1 MEQLE
6 LRIIELE
13 REVVLQREVIL
24 AMNDE
29 LDAIHT
35 ILKPPKNRQS

>member
-1 MEQLE
+1 MEELK

-13 REVVLQREVIL
+13 REVLLQREVIL

-29 LDAIHT
+29 LEAIHK
-35 ILKPPKNRQS
+35 ILKPPGNRKS